1 MEFLTTGG
9 KKNLGSNSRQKR
21 AISVS
26 YIQKRLMIIQVSKLV
41 STNLYSAKI
50 SEENQNAGDSID

>member
-1 MEFLTTGG
+1 
-9 KKNLGSNSRQKR
+9 
-21 AISVS
+21 
-26 YIQKRLMIIQVSKLV
+26 MIIQVSKLV